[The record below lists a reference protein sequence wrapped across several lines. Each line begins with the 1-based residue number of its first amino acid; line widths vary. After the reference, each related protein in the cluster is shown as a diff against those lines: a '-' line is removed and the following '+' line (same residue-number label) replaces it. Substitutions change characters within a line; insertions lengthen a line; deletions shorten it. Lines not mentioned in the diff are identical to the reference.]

1 MTYREYRFAV
11 KIKAKDI
18 YLDSK
23 LTDADEMILQGAVD
37 CAFAQDGKITIID
50 YKTDRVKNMQE
61 LKERYAQQLKLY
73 SYAMKLS
80 TGLEVSRCVIYSF
93 ALNDTIEV

>member
-1 MTYREYRFAV
+1 
-11 KIKAKDI
+11 
-18 YLDSK
+18 
-23 LTDADEMILQGAVD
+23 
-37 CAFAQDGKITIID
+37 
-50 YKTDRVKNMQE
+50 MQE